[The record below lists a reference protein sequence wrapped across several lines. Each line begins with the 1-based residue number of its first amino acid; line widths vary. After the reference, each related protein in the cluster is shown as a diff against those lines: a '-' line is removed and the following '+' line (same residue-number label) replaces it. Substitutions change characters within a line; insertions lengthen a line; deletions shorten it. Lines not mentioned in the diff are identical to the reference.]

1 MHIGVSMSKNRIKQE
16 EMKKV
21 VLITGAAGFIG
32 FHLWQ
37 LLSENYQLI
46 LVDNLAAFSNLNI
59 KKNRLQYLGITTKDL
74 KENIAYPIG
83 NHTFYL
89 TDITDSIFLEKI
101 VLKHDVKFVINLAA
115 ATGVRQS
122 ISQPELYTKSNI
134 LGFNSLLDVCNKNN
148 IKNIIYAS
156 SSSVYGSDTPAPFK
170 ESAECN
176 HPLSYYAVTKKN
188 NEITADSYA
197 SNFNMNL
204 IGLRFFTVYGP
215 WSRPD
220 MANYK
225 FMNAIFTKE
234 TIHLYNNG
242 LFQRD
247 FTYVSDIVT
256 SISLLLKKME
266 LGKHYKNEIFN
277 IGNSEP
283 VLVKDYLNTI
293 EQEMDMEAKAIHV
306 KADKEEM
313 DITFSDSSKLFNEIN
328 YRPKVSIMGGVKKS
342 VEWYL
347 KYKSNI

>member
-1 MHIGVSMSKNRIKQE
+1 MNKKR
-16 EMKKV
+16 MKKV

-37 LLSENYQLI
+37 FLSENYQLVLI
-46 LVDNLAAFSNLNI
+46 DNLATFSNLEI
-59 KKNRLQYLGITTKDL
+59 KKNRLQYLGIATKDL
-74 KENIAYPIG
+74 KRNKAYSIN
-83 NHTFYL
+83 NHYFYL
-89 TDITDSIFLEKI
+89 SDITDTEFIEKI
-101 VLKHDVKFVINLAA
+101 VQKHNVEFVINLAA

-134 LGFNSLLDVCNKNN
+134 LGFNSLLDVCNRNKIN
-148 IKNIIYAS
+148 NIIYAS
-156 SSSVYGSDTPAPFK
+156 SSSVYGSDTPVPFK

-197 SNFNMNL
+197 SNFNMNI

-225 FMNAIFTKE
+225 FMDAILNKE

-247 FTYVSDIVT
+247 FTFVSDIVH

-266 LGKHYKNEIFN
+266 EGKMYKNEIFN
-277 IGNSEP
+277 IGNSSP
-283 VLVKDYLNTI
+283 VLVKDYLQSI
-293 EQEMDMEAKAIHV
+293 EEEMNLKAIAIPV

-328 YRPKVSIMGGVKKS
+328 YKPNVSVKEGVKKS
-342 VEWYL
+342 VVWFL
-347 KYKSNI
+347 KYKETYL